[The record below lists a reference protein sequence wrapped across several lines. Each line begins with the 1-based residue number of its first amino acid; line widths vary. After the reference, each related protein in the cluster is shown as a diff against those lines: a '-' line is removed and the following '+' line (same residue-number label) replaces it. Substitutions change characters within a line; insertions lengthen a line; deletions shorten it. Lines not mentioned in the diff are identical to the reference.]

1 MSEKPRTR
9 TVRKEEYRAKHKA
22 RYHRCS
28 FITEYIRK
36 KYQPIYKEADDFYQ
50 KLYQLYPNKTKLTT
64 CVEFKRWEKETK
76 ITQPSTTI
84 TRTPRTHEETTTR
97 MDEET
102 ATQTTSINNIQINIP
117 LMNAEGVQQSK
128 DMVMFEGIYPSVIEQ
143 INPEI
148 LEEII
153 CELQQSDITCDM
165 FNNINNDDHH
175 DEDLND
181 IINSAINDSLNE
193 LSELEK
199 ELFIH

>member
-1 MSEKPRTR
+1 MSVRTS
-9 TVRKEEYRAKHKA
+9 RKRENRAKHKE
-22 RYHRCS
+22 RYHHGA
-28 FITEYIRK
+28 FITEYLRK
-36 KYQPIYKEADDFYQ
+36 KYEPIYKEADDFYQ

-76 ITQPSTTI
+76 IIQPSTTI
-84 TRTPRTHEETTTR
+84 TRTPHTHEETTPR

-102 ATQTTSINNIQINIP
+102 ATQTAFINNIEINIP
-117 LMNAEGVQQSK
+117 LMNAEEVQLSK
-128 DMVMFEGIYPSVIEQ
+128 DMVMFEDISPSVIEQ

-153 CELQQSDITCDM
+153 CELEQGDITCDM
-165 FNNINNDDHH
+165 FNNMNNDDHH
-175 DEDLND
+175 DEDMND

>member
-1 MSEKPRTR
+1 MSARTLRKRENR
-9 TVRKEEYRAKHKA
+9 TKHKE
-22 RYHRCS
+22 RYHHGT

-36 KYQPIYKEADDFYQ
+36 KYEPIYKEADDFYQ
-50 KLYQLYPNKTKLTT
+50 KLYQLHPNKTKLTT

-76 ITQPSTTI
+76 IIQPSTTI
-84 TRTPRTHEETTTR
+84 TRTPHTHEETTTTR

-117 LMNAEGVQQSK
+117 LMNAEEVQQSK
-128 DMVMFEGIYPSVIEQ
+128 DMVMFEDIYPLVIEQ
-143 INPEI
+143 INPET

-153 CELQQSDITCDM
+153 SELQQGDITCDM